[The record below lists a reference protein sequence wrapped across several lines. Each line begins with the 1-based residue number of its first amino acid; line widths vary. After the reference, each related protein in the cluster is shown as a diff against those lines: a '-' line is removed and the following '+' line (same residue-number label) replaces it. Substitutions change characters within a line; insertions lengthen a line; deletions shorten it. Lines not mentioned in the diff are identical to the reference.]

1 LKTFHEVIEAGLL
14 RQKVVSGRL
23 GGFFLQCEMH
33 AFVATILLRMSRL
46 DAFDGD
52 AQAKPPDS
60 EFADVEQSMRG
71 GEGHSVIT
79 ATLPQ
84 VSRILKVAGRAVCI
98 AFSVCCRVL
107 PYSKTR
113 NNLEQ
118 NRRKLP
124 ALARGRRFDPH
135 RSSAVMWATSI
146 EMVSPVYL
154 LSHQAETASNER
166 LQT

>member
-23 GGFFLQCEMH
+23 GGFFLQGEMH

-60 EFADVEQSMRG
+60 EFAEVEQSMRG

-79 ATLPQ
+79 ANVGGQTAL
-84 VSRILKVAGRAVCI
+84 LKQPFKRGESVVFAGGG
-98 AFSVCCRVL
+98 
-107 PYSKTR
+107 
-113 NNLEQ
+113 Q
-118 NRRKLP
+118 
-124 ALARGRRFDPH
+124 RF
-135 RSSAVMWATSI
+135 AA
-146 EMVSPVYL
+146 
-154 LSHQAETASNER
+154 
-166 LQT
+166 